1 MRLMIMALSGALA
14 LAACSSQENGSD
26 SSDKGGGAMTGGGQ
40 DQPTDTNLSDDPQ
53 NSIQPVTLPSPKAIT
68 SIPAGFQGRWGMVV
82 NDCIGAGKGLMT
94 VSGSGIRIGG
104 DRTTL
109 ASLAAIG
116 PDTLTAELAY
126 PGQNARRANRL
137 TLLDNGKTL
146 VRQEQNASA
155 SHYSR
160 CPA

>member
-1 MRLMIMALSGALA
+1 MVVSGALA
-14 LAACSSQENGSD
+14 LAACSSQENGSN
-26 SSDKGGGAMTGGGQ
+26 SSDKSGGAVTGGGS
-40 DQPTDTNLSDDPQ
+40 DQPTPSNLSDDPQ
-53 NSIQPVTLPSPKAIT
+53 NSIEPVTLPSPKAIR
-68 SIPAGFQGRWGMVV
+68 SIPAAFQGRWGMVV
-82 NDCIGAGKGLMT
+82 TDCVGAGKGLMT
-94 VSGSGIRIGG
+94 VSGSGITIGG

-109 ASLAAIG
+109 ASLSAIG
-116 PDTLTAELAY
+116 TGTLTAELAY

-137 TLLDNGKTL
+137 TMLDDGKTL